1 MKQRWGVT
9 TLTLLLAAGAAASTL
24 AQQQASSSQQE
35 SASTQASNENEKETV
50 GEISDDVAQ
59 VRFQKLGYKNFG
71 TWTRKGDY
79 LETTATKDGK
89 NYQLRLHV
97 RTGAREEKPAPA
109 PK

>member
-1 MKQRWGVT
+1 MNQRSGVT
-9 TLTLLLAAGAAASTL
+9 ALTLLLAAGAAASTF
-24 AQQQASSSQQE
+24 AQQGSSPQQQ

-89 NYQLRLHV
+89 SYQLRLDV
-97 RTGAREEKPAPA
+97 RTGARDEKQVPA